1 MKADW
6 VPHDTRDEVIDTVNH
21 YAAMT
26 SISAKRFI
34 AWIGISRSK
43 FFNWRERYGKVN
55 EHNALVPR
63 DHWIEPWERQ
73 AIIKYYADHM
83 TDGYRRITFMMLDE
97 SIVAVSPSTAYRVL
111 SHAGLLKRFNAGVSN
126 KGKGFEQP
134 LVPHQH
140 WHIDISYLNIR
151 GTFFFLCD
159 IIDGASRSIVQWDI
173 REQMRE
179 ADVEIVLQKAH
190 ELYPDAKPRIISDNG
205 PQFIARD
212 FKEYIRIRG
221 MTHVRTSPYYPQSN
235 GKIERFHQTLKG
247 ECIRQKTPLSL
258 DGAKSVV
265 SGYIDYY
272 NNQRLH
278 SAIGYI
284 TPKDKLMGRADEIH
298 RERDRKL
305 EAARELRKL
314 KRRQQRHQY
323 STNLTDNRAY
333 AILPIVGETDAGNA
347 GEQPAR
353 DSRQDNRRKA
363 VGEGIVFIP
372 SDPPSGI
379 PEIFPMPQK
388 TQYNNSLNPKLEMSK
403 SR

>member
-6 VPHDTRDEVIDTVNH
+6 VPHDTRDEVIDTVRH
-21 YAAMT
+21 YSSMT
-26 SISAKRFI
+26 SIPAKCFV

-43 FFNWRERYGKVN
+43 FYNWRERYGKLN

-63 DHWIEPWERQ
+63 DHWLEAWEKR
-73 AIIKYYADHM
+73 AIISFYAEHM
-83 TDGYRRITFMMLDE
+83 TDGYRRITFMMLDLD
-97 SIVAVSPSTAYRVL
+97 IVAVSPSSTYRVL
-111 SHAGLLKRFNAGVSN
+111 SQAGLLKRFNPGKSC

-134 LVPHQH
+134 LVPHEH
-140 WHIDISYLNIR
+140 WHVDISYINIR

-159 IIDGASRSIVQWDI
+159 IIDGASRFIVHWDI
-173 REQMRE
+173 REQMTE
-179 ADVEIVLQKAH
+179 ADVEIILQKAH
-190 ELYPDAKPRIISDNG
+190 ELYPEATPRIISDNG
-205 PQFIARD
+205 PQFIAKD
-212 FKEYIRIRG
+212 FKEFIRIRG

-258 DGAKSVV
+258 DGAKRVV
-265 SGYIDYY
+265 TEYIDYY

-284 TPKDKLMGRADEIH
+284 APKDKLLGRSNQIH

-314 KRRQQRHQY
+314 KRKQQRDRQ
-323 STNLTDNRAY
+323 STILTDNRAY
-333 AILPIVGETDAGNA
+333 AILPIAGETDVGSA

-353 DSRQDNRRKA
+353 DSRLELRRN
-363 VGEGIVFIP
+363 VDSEGVLFAP
-372 SDPPSGI
+372 SDIPPDI

-388 TQYNNSLNPKLEMSK
+388 TQNSNSLNQETEMSN

>member
-1 MKADW
+1 LRADW

-21 YAAMT
+21 YASMT
-26 SISAKRFI
+26 SIPAKHFI
-34 AWIGISRSK
+34 AWIGINASK
-43 FFNWRERYGKVN
+43 FYNWRQRYGKVN

-63 DHWIEPWERQ
+63 DHWIQLWERQ
-73 AIIKYYADHM
+73 AIIKYYADHI

-97 SIVAVSPSTAYRVL
+97 NIVAVSPSTTYRVL
-111 SHAGLLKRFNAGVSN
+111 SQAGLLRRFNPGKSN

-134 LVPHQH
+134 LVPHEH

-151 GTFFFLCD
+151 GTFFFICD
-159 IIDGASRSIVQWDI
+159 IIDGASRSIIHWDI
-173 REQMRE
+173 REHMTE

-190 ELYPDAKPRIISDNG
+190 ELYPDATPRIISDNG
-205 PQFIARD
+205 PQFIAKD
-212 FKEYIRIRG
+212 FKEFIRIKG

-258 DGAKSVV
+258 GDAKSVV
-265 SGYIDYY
+265 CQYVHYY
-272 NNQRLH
+272 NNHRLH

-284 TPKDKLMGRADEIH
+284 TPNNKLNGLAEEIH

-305 EAARELRKL
+305 EEARELRKL
-314 KRRQQRHQY
+314 KRRQQRHWL
-323 STNLTDNRAY
+323 STNLTDNQAY
-333 AILPIVGETDAGNA
+333 AILQTVGETETGNA

-353 DSRQDNRRKA
+353 DSRLELRRK
-363 VGEGIVFIP
+363 VDSEGVLFAP
-372 SDPPSGI
+372 SDI

-388 TQYNNSLNPKLEMSK
+388 TQNINSLNPKPEKSK

>member
-1 MKADW
+1 M
-6 VPHDTRDEVIDTVNH
+6 NH
-21 YAAMT
+21 YSSMT
-26 SISAKRFI
+26 SIPAKRFI
-34 AWIGISRSK
+34 AWIGVSRSK
-43 FFNWRERYGKVN
+43 FYNWRERYGKVN

-73 AIIKYYADHM
+73 AILNYYAEHM

-97 SIVAVSPSTAYRVL
+97 NIVAVSPSTTYRVL
-111 SHAGLLKRFNAGVSN
+111 SQAGLLKRFHPGKSS
-126 KGKGFEQP
+126 KGRGFEQP
-134 LVPHQH
+134 LVPHEH
-140 WHIDISYLNIR
+140 WHVDISYINIR

-159 IIDGASRSIVQWDI
+159 IIDGASRFIVHWDI

-190 ELYPDAKPRIISDNG
+190 ELYPDATPRIISDNG

-212 FKEYIRIRG
+212 FKEYIRLRG

-265 SGYIDYY
+265 SQYIDYY
-272 NNQRLH
+272 NNHRLH

-284 TPKDKLMGRADEIH
+284 TPKDKLLGRANEIH
-298 RERDRKL
+298 QERDHKL
-305 EAARELRKL
+305 EMAREVRKL
-314 KRRQQRHQY
+314 KRRQQKYQQ
-323 STNLTDNRAY
+323 STILTDNFAY
-333 AILPIVGETDAGNA
+333 AILPVVGETDAGNA
-347 GEQPAR
+347 EEQPAR
-353 DSRQDNRRKA
+353 DSRLDNRRKA
-363 VGEGIVFIP
+363 VGEGILFIP

-388 TQYNNSLNPKLEMSK
+388 TQNINSLNPKREMSK

>member
-1 MKADW
+1 
-6 VPHDTRDEVIDTVNH
+6 
-21 YAAMT
+21 MT
-26 SISAKRFI
+26 SIPAKNFI

-43 FFNWRERYGKVN
+43 FYNWRQRYGKVN

-73 AIIKYYADHM
+73 AIIKYYGEHM
-83 TDGYRRITFMMLDE
+83 TEGYRRITFMMLDE
-97 SIVAVSPSTAYRVL
+97 DIAAVSPSTTYRVL
-111 SHAGLLKRFNAGVSN
+111 SQAGLLKRFHPGKSN
-126 KGKGFEQP
+126 KGRGFEQP
-134 LVPHQH
+134 LVPHEH
-140 WHIDISYLNIR
+140 WHIDISYLNLC

-159 IIDGASRSIVQWDI
+159 IIDGASRFMVHWDI

-179 ADVEIVLQKAH
+179 ADVEIILQKAH
-190 ELYPDAKPRIISDNG
+190 ELYPEVTPRIISDNG
-205 PQFIARD
+205 PQFIAKD
-212 FKEYIRIRG
+212 FKEYIRLRG

-258 DGAKSVV
+258 GGAKSVV

-272 NNQRLH
+272 NNHRLH

-284 TPKDKLMGRADEIH
+284 SPRDKLLGRADQIH

-314 KRRQQRHQY
+314 KRRQQRHQP
-323 STNLTDNRAY
+323 STILTDNKAY
-333 AILPIVGETDAGNA
+333 AILPITGETDAGNA

-353 DSRQDNRRKA
+353 DSRLDNRRKA
-363 VGEGIVFIP
+363 VGEGIIFIP

-388 TQYNNSLNPKLEMSK
+388 TQTINSLNSKLEMSK